1 MKSKKVQGK
10 LDRLFS
16 KSKTEEVE
24 EKKPKAP
31 AKKKTKAVKESPKPP
46 TTPEKIDSGP
56 EAVEKVEK
64 KAPPEKSKGTI
75 KSEEILDKLQKSK
88 KGGEELMEGEKV
100 LELLTFSLAEEW
112 YALEIKYVEGIIH
125 LQKIT
130 EVPGIPDYLLGV
142 TNVRGEI
149 VSVVDVR
156 RFLNL
161 EASKSSAEP
170 SIIIIKYS
178 DVTTGFFV
186 DSVGDVAKIST
197 NSIDPPLATI
207 EKIQAE
213 FILGEAKLNDDFL
226 AILNMKNL
234 MNSERMKV

>member
-16 KSKTEEVE
+16 KSKTDEAE

-31 AKKKTKAVKESPKPP
+31 KKKKPKAAPESVKPQPP
-46 TTPEKIDSGP
+46 PEKIDSTP
-56 EAVEKVEK
+56 ETKEKVAK
-64 KAPPEKSKGTI
+64 ITPPEKSKGTI
-75 KSEEILDKLQKSK
+75 KSEEVLKELQKSK
-88 KGGEELMEGEKV
+88 KEGEESKEGENV
-100 LELLTFSLAEEW
+100 LELLTFSLTEEW
-112 YALEIKYVEGIIH
+112 YALEIQYVEGIIH

-130 EVPGIPDYLLGV
+130 EVPGIPDYILGV

-161 EASKSSAEP
+161 EASTAPAEP
-170 SIIIIKYS
+170 SIIILKYS
-178 DVTTGFFV
+178 EVTTGFFV

-213 FILGEAKLNDDFL
+213 FILGEAKLSDNFL

-234 MNSERMKV
+234 MNSDRMKV